1 MTGRVQIPGSKSET
15 NRALILASLAI
26 RPVSIYNP
34 LAARDTE
41 LMARALTGFG
51 ARIARGQEMWR
62 VTPAQQITSPGTIDC
77 GLAGTVMRFCPPIAL
92 LAPEPTDFVG
102 DAQAGGRPM
111 GGLLSGLRQLGAAVS
126 GDSLPFRVTPPP
138 MWTRSQVSVDAASS
152 SQFVSGLLLA
162 APRYP
167 NGLRVDRIG
176 QIPSAP
182 HVDMT
187 VEMLRRS
194 GVAVRSGPDWW
205 QVSPGQIVPGIIH
218 VDPDLTNASAFLAA
232 AAATGGCV
240 TVPNWPET
248 TTQAGDRIREILT
261 QFGARVEFDSSSLRV
276 TGDELAGININL
288 RSTSELTPVV
298 AALAALAHGDTVIT
312 GVGHIRGHE
321 TDRIAALAT
330 ELSKVGA
337 KVTPLP
343 DGMHI
348 SPRPLRPATLQSHAD
363 HRMVH
368 AFSIIG
374 LHTDVEIAGADAAAK
389 TMPDFTDRWQELVQ
403 G

>member
-1 MTGRVQIPGSKSET
+1 M
-15 NRALILASLAI
+15 
-26 RPVSIYNP
+26 
-34 LAARDTE
+34 
-41 LMARALTGFG
+41 
-51 ARIARGQEMWR
+51 
-62 VTPAQQITSPGTIDC
+62 
-77 GLAGTVMRFCPPIAL
+77 
-92 LAPEPTDFVG
+92 
-102 DAQAGGRPM
+102 
-111 GGLLSGLRQLGAAVS
+111 
-126 GDSLPFRVTPPP
+126 
-138 MWTRSQVSVDAASS
+138 
-152 SQFVSGLLLA
+152 
-162 APRYP
+162 
-167 NGLRVDRIG
+167 
-176 QIPSAP
+176 
-182 HVDMT
+182 
-187 VEMLRRS
+187 
-194 GVAVRSGPDWW
+194 
-205 QVSPGQIVPGIIH
+205 
-218 VDPDLTNASAFLAA
+218 
-232 AAATGGCV
+232 
-240 TVPNWPET
+240 
-248 TTQAGDRIREILT
+248 
-261 QFGARVEFDSSSLRV
+261 
-276 TGDELAGININL
+276 